1 MIPKYYLHE
10 TFVRKEKGGDVLMF
24 YERKIPTSFDS
35 LIEYVKGKESK
46 FLDVIDTNTISIKIN
61 KNKTI
66 LIHRTLLIDVMDISF
81 VYNTKRFER
90 FMTMTMNIVYR
101 LICQYD

>member
-1 MIPKYYLHE
+1 
-10 TFVRKEKGGDVLMF
+10 MF

-46 FLDVIDTNTISIKIN
+46 FLEVIDTNTISIKIN